1 MNPDKKYMSEANLD
15 DDIKFV
21 PPTFIYKGPYK
32 ELNFN
37 ENTRNL
43 DLFPSKTGFP
53 ELCHYSD
60 ELDDS
65 LNSEFG
71 INIADNSIPTT
82 FDVLR
87 NLDIDLD
94 EGEELERVSYDND
107 VSEIYSK
114 IEQRHPGI
122 FATLYSY
129 RIPRPIVRVIIKR
142 IIKLTL
148 SYCKN
153 K

>member
-1 MNPDKKYMSEANLD
+1 MNPDKKYMSESNLG

-21 PPTFIYKGPYK
+21 PPAFIYKGPYK

-65 LNSEFG
+65 LEAIVFSMRGVPSIDDSGIHEF
-71 INIADNSIPTT
+71 
-82 FDVLR
+82 FD
-87 NLDIDLD
+87 
-94 EGEELERVSYDND
+94 
-107 VSEIYSK
+107 
-114 IEQRHPGI
+114 
-122 FATLYSY
+122 
-129 RIPRPIVRVIIKR
+129 IVDRLKAQNCIIKFSGVQEEVMIQFKR
-142 IIKLTL
+142 NHFDEYVGKESFCWDAIMALEALDQELI
-148 SYCKN
+148 SA
-153 K
+153 